1 MTWVVYILCRFTP
14 KFKAQYRGHGPKS
27 SCISNK
33 VVYMKIF
40 LLHCFS
46 REGVRSTAISVS
58 VCMFVCLSLVYLRK
72 PHVQIS
78 RNFLHMLHVD
88 VARSSFDVSAISY
101 VLPVLAAM
109 TSCFH
114 IQCNGAN
121 WQESKTSLMF
131 RRVRQ
136 VAAPWA
142 KLLSTI
148 ASLSNLWRKEA
159 ESAGRQYI
167 LLG

>member
-1 MTWVVYILCRFTP
+1 MARNPVAYQIRLFIWKSFYYI
-14 KFKAQYRGHGPKS
+14 ASVGRG
-27 SCISNK
+27 CE
-33 VVYMKIF
+33 V
-40 LLHCFS
+40 L
-46 REGVRSTAISVS
+46 RSA
-58 VCMFVCLSLVYLRK
+58 CLYVCLSVCRSYISAK